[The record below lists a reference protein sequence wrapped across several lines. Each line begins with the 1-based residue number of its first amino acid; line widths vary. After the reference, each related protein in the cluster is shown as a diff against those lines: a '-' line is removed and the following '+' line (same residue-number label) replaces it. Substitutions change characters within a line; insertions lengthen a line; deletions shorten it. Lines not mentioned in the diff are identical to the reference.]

1 VNRFAQE
8 QAFWIDDLARGA
20 GIYFFIPFKREG
32 EDFKNPSSEIVRI
45 FDLGLSRLPGIVLF
59 APPGKDGKVTSKYSV
74 YIPLEEQDFNDRNIY
89 EPIFI
94 DLFELIRDSINKQ
107 KDSELVLR
115 HIKDELVK
123 LRRKKNKRGN

>member
-45 FDLGLSRLPGIVLF
+45 FDLGLSRFQALF
-59 APPGKDGKVTSKYSV
+59 SLRLLEKMGK
-74 YIPLEEQDFNDRNIY
+74 
-89 EPIFI
+89 
-94 DLFELIRDSINKQ
+94 
-107 KDSELVLR
+107 
-115 HIKDELVK
+115 
-123 LRRKKNKRGN
+123 